1 MYLFDGVMGGGGGGA
16 GKDFLEAWPNGYLSG
31 PNRVLSEQK

>member
-1 MYLFDGVMGGGGGGA
+1 MYLFDGVMG

-31 PNRVLSEQK
+31 PNRVVSEQK

>member
-1 MYLFDGVMGGGGGGA
+1 MYLLDGVMGGG

-31 PNRVLSEQK
+31 PNRVVSEQK

>member
-1 MYLFDGVMGGGGGGA
+1 MYLLDGVIWEGGGG

-31 PNRVLSEQK
+31 PNRVVSEQK

>member
-1 MYLFDGVMGGGGGGA
+1 MYLFDGVIWGGG

-31 PNRVLSEQK
+31 PNRVVSEQK

>member
-1 MYLFDGVMGGGGGGA
+1 MYLLDGVIWEGGG

-31 PNRVLSEQK
+31 PNRVVSEQK